1 MNLLNQF
8 KVSFKMKDSKKTNI
22 KVGITVIAALL
33 IFIWILGWA
42 KRITLAGDTY
52 TVKMRFNSVSG
63 LENGDHITVNGVKK
77 GKVTDIAGKDGYV
90 YVTGILP
97 NEVKLKVDA
106 KARVEMLDLMG
117 GKKIEIHPGVDAQAF
132 DLQNELEG
140 RLATDIPGALQ
151 MVGNVEADLKTII
164 IDLKGLLEKISDNIS
179 DEKLFLSLRNAVTNF
194 ENISQKLDKIL
205 VQNEKDFNQIV
216 KNTAVVTSKVN
227 ILLDENS
234 STIKLTLQETEKL
247 VTKMSDVS
255 SKLDSF
261 LEQTQNQ
268 KNNLGKLIYDEKVY
282 KELENSLKRLN
293 EITEILLEQM
303 KTGGIK
309 VDTKVRLFD

>member
-1 MNLLNQF
+1 
-8 KVSFKMKDSKKTNI
+8 MKDSKKTNI
-22 KVGITVIAALL
+22 KVGITVIVALL
-33 IFIWILGWA
+33 LFIWILGWA

-52 TVKMRFNSVSG
+52 TLKMRFNSVSG

-77 GKVTDIAGKDGYV
+77 GKVTDITGKDGFV

-117 GKKIEIHPGVDAQAF
+117 GKKIEIHPGVDVQAF
-132 DLQNELEG
+132 DLQEELEG

-164 IDLKGLLEKISDNIS
+164 IDLKGLLEKISDNMS
-179 DEKLFLSLRNAVTNF
+179 DEKLFASLRNAITNF
-194 ENISQKLDKIL
+194 ESVSQKLDKIL
-205 VQNEKDFNQIV
+205 VLNEKEFSQIV

-227 ILLDENS
+227 TLLDENS

-247 VTKMSDVS
+247 VKKMSDVS

-261 LEQTQNQ
+261 LEQIQNQ

-282 KELENSLKRLN
+282 KELENSLNRLN
-293 EITEILLEQM
+293 EITEILLGQM

-309 VDTKVRLFD
+309 VDTKIRLFD